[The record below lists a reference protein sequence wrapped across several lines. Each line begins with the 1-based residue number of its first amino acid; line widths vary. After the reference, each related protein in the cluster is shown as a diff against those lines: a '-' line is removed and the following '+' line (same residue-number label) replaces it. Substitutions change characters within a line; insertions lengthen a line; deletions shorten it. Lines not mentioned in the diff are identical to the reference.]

1 MTLKIERNSDGRR
14 TLIRLIGRVR
24 SGHIEELKKDRR
36 QRQKVSGMS
45 LQYPRQVRIS
55 AHADRSAPAHR
66 HAIRS
71 RRSENRKPE
80 VSGPLAQNS
89 QRRPVW
95 HTPWDSYLQKKT

>member
-1 MTLKIERNSDGRR
+1 MTLKIERNSDGR
-14 TLIRLIGRVR
+14 TIGRVR
-24 SGHIEELKKDRR
+24 SEHLEELKK
-36 QRQKVSGMS
+36 QTGAKVSGMN

-55 AHADRSAPAHR
+55 AHADRSARAHR
-66 HAIRS
+66 RAIRS

-95 HTPWDSYLQKKT
+95 HTLWSSYLQGKT